1 MTPRSAFRRSRPFS
15 SSMISLLVILAAS
28 VAAYAQPGKIYY
40 VATTGSDSNPGSQA
54 EPWLTISHAAKVARA
69 GATVYVMGGVYNEIV
84 NFPHSG
90 TPPCTDHLSKLSR
103 TDGRPGRDRTESFW
117 YAGTDHDCRQPKL
130 SHHQRI

>member
-1 MTPRSAFRRSRPFS
+1 
-15 SSMISLLVILAAS
+15 MISLLVILAAS

-90 TPPCTDHLSKLSR
+90 PPPAPITFQSYPGQTAVL
-103 TDGRPGRDRTESFW
+103 DGTGLKVSGTQGLITI
-117 YAGTDHDCRQPKL
+117 AGNRSYLTISGFEIRNL
-130 SHHQRI
+130 T